1 MIIVNYELIIAMRRF
16 RNFFRESVPL
26 KEISD
31 NITNEELINAIN
43 ESIDAKENLIP
54 KIFKLGG
61 VNEETF

>member
-16 RNFFRESVPL
+16 RNFFRESVSL
-26 KEISD
+26 REIPN

-43 ESIDAKENLIP
+43 DSINAKENLIP
-54 KIFKLGG
+54 KIFGFGG